1 MYGSEEYS
9 ETVDHEE
16 EESIMNVSSLRVT
29 HKKKLDIAFLFS
41 DPLVRFVNGALQEF
55 PHTIDTEG
63 EFYRLM
69 RHLEKSQLNKQI
81 TVKRQAANFMTLR

>member
-1 MYGSEEYS
+1 M
-9 ETVDHEE
+9 DHEE
-16 EESIMNVSSLRVT
+16 EESINVSSLRVS

-41 DPLVRFVNGALQEF
+41 DPLVRFVDGALQEF